1 MTPIPAAQV
10 APVQSGLIDVL
21 DFSGGLNLKST
32 PYEVAK
38 NQATQLSNFYVV
50 EDGSLLG
57 RGGTKIFNAASL
69 GANAVSGATRSMIG
83 SGAWLAY
90 YQGTVYKG
98 SDAAGTFTSSL
109 TGLSSTLG
117 TFIQYLAF
125 IYFATQSDAMQ
136 KWDGTTWTLAGIAA
150 PSGAPAGAAGAAG
163 TPNGTYTLQ
172 YTFVSATTES
182 NPSPASGSIVVA
194 SQNINASS
202 IAAGPAG
209 TTSRNVYGFKNGVSS
224 VYQLIGSINDNVTTT
239 FTVTTDQPSWGASAP
254 TQNTPPVTGPWILT
268 QWKNRLWGTGGQ
280 KQRVYLS
287 EVFSPEVWPATYY
300 IDIPFVGSD
309 QANALLPLGDLLV
322 VWGLYQLFYI
332 YGSTP
337 FTFVVTQSFAENG
350 ALSPWAV
357 VRVSNE
363 AVYLAQFGVFS
374 FDGAQERRLSDPIEP
389 QFTGV
394 GTLLTPIN
402 ATAAQTNATMAYYR
416 RLKALVVSF
425 PTSQAQNDT
434 TYWKFLGNRE
444 QPWVQDSRAPR
455 MILERPDTGTLW
467 AFDAAAGILR
477 QWDTTTSDDGAN
489 ISKVYQSGAFAGP
502 SVDSTQRYTWFTL
515 RGQPNN
521 ATPQVTAYIDMG
533 LVSDSF
539 TLAFGASVAL
549 IGSAVIGTSIISPS
563 VIEQQERWI
572 ADCIGRTIQF
582 NITITD
588 TTQPK
593 LLGYAQR
600 YNVVTQPRYFGAVA

>member
-1 MTPIPAAQV
+1 M
-10 APVQSGLIDVL
+10 
-21 DFSGGLNLKST
+21 
-32 PYEVAK
+32 
-38 NQATQLSNFYVV
+38 
-50 EDGSLLG
+50 
-57 RGGTKIFNAASL
+57 R
-69 GANAVSGATRSMIG
+69 
-83 SGAWLAY
+83 
-90 YQGTVYKG
+90 
-98 SDAAGTFTSSL
+98 
-109 TGLSSTLG
+109 
-117 TFIQYLAF
+117 
-125 IYFATQSDAMQ
+125 
-136 KWDGTTWTLAGIAA
+136 KWDGTTWSLVGIAA
-150 PSGAPAGAAGAAG
+150 PSGAPSGAAGAAG
-163 TPNGTYTLQ
+163 TPNGTYTFE
-172 YTFVSATTES
+172 YTYVSATTES
-182 NPSPASGSIVVA
+182 NPSPASGTVTLTN
-194 SQNINASS
+194 QQGNLSS
-202 IAAGPAG
+202 VTVGPAG
-209 TTSRNVYGFKNGVSS
+209 TTSRNIYGFKNGVSS
-224 VYQLIGSINDNVTTT
+224 VYQLIGTINDNTTTT

-268 QWKNRLWGTGGQ
+268 QWKNRVWTTGNSAQ
-280 KQRVYLS
+280 KQRLYLS

-300 IDIPFVGSD
+300 IDVPYVGSD
-309 QANALLPLGDLLV
+309 QGNALLPLGDLLV
-322 VWGLYQLFYI
+322 VWGLYQLYYI

-416 RLKALVVSF
+416 RLKAIVVSF
-425 PTSQAQNDT
+425 PTSQSVNDT
-434 TYWKFLGNRE
+434 TYWKFLSNRE
-444 QPWVQDSRAPR
+444 QPWVQDTRAPR

-477 QWDTTTSDDGAN
+477 QWDTTTSDDGAT

-521 ATPQVTAYIDMG
+521 ATPQVTAYIDQG

-539 TLAFGASVAL
+539 TLAFGSSVAL
-549 IGSAVIGTSIISPS
+549 IGTAIIGTSMLTPS
-563 VIEQQERWI
+563 VVEQQERWN

-600 YNVVTQPRYFGAVA
+600 YNVVTQPRYFGSLA